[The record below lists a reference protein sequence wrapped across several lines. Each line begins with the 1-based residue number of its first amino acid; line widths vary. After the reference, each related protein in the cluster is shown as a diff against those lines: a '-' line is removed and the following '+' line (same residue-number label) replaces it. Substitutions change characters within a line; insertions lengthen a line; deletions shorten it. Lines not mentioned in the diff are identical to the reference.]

1 EAAEIARRLFGIGA
15 SAHSLPGEYDDNYH
29 LRATDG
35 REFVM
40 KVMHPDRERTLVE
53 MQCAVLQHLAE
64 RATELPLPRVV
75 TSLNRHFFEEIKLGD
90 GGRLVWLLT
99 FLRGK
104 TLAEFQPHTPELLEE
119 LGAYLG
125 KMTRALDGCSRAA
138 VNRELKWDGA
148 RAGWIRDHVQ
158 HVPEMPRRMLAQRFL
173 GLFDS
178 EVVPRL
184 SRLRKSVIYGDAN
197 DYNVLVTCKPW
208 QVPHIAGV
216 IDFGDT
222 HF

>member
-1 EAAEIARRLFGIGA
+1 
-15 SAHSLPGEYDDNYH
+15 
-29 LRATDG
+29 
-35 REFVM
+35 
-40 KVMHPDRERTLVE
+40 
-53 MQCAVLQHLAE
+53 
-64 RATELPLPRVV
+64 
-75 TSLNRHFFEEIKLGD
+75 
-90 GGRLVWLLT
+90 
-99 FLRGK
+99 
-104 TLAEFQPHTPELLEE
+104 E

-125 KMTRALDGCSRAA
+125 KMTRALDGFSHPA
-138 VNRELKWDGA
+138 VNRELKWDAA

-208 QVPHIAGV
+208 QVPHIDGV

-222 HF
+222 HFGITVSELATAIAYSMLGKKDVLAAATQIVAGFHRGFPLWEEEIALLYSLVGMRLA